1 MHKRKGC
8 GRPITLEPIA
18 PTSPRSLASHR
29 FATVCRY
36 DQAFSQNSGTLTTW
50 HRGDVSMVLHWKRRI
65 GHFSAGAAF
74 LLGLIA
80 SANANQPIPGDVPR
94 HAAEALALAQKWQ
107 RDAVLISVDTRQSMN
122 FVLEFGFRSP
132 STSNRFSATY
142 GNGRMTS
149 HVDPPVS
156 ANDGGPIPLPFLDL
170 PAAMAQAQRQGMSS
184 GLKEASLDVS
194 GSALTWSLQADTN
207 HAPYVFT
214 VNAGIGKPPAS
225 NLSAADKAASPTPPS
240 AFPTRMATASPAA
253 EALWQKGSAFYERKD
268 WQDALTAYSWAAK
281 LGHPRAMAVLGN
293 MYREGE
299 GVKKNPGEAVKWYT
313 EAATRGNRAAQF
325 SLGDMYEEGE
335 GVPKNLA
342 KAAQLYEASAR
353 QGMPEAQFALGLSYE
368 FGQGVPRNRRTAIF
382 WLDQVAKQGD
392 GRAKWY
398 ADWLSRPDT
407 PQFNNETQL
416 GQYVDGKVG
425 QHISSQMGAGNRAG
439 VGGLNG
445 IDQSGRNSLASDL
458 ERQGDYNRAATCRA
472 GGGC

>member
-1 MHKRKGC
+1 MSM
-8 GRPITLEPIA
+8 GR
-18 PTSPRSLASHR
+18 
-29 FATVCRY
+29 
-36 DQAFSQNSGTLTTW
+36 G
-50 HRGDVSMVLHWKRRI
+50 WKRQ
-65 GHFSAGAAF
+65 AVCLCAAAT
-74 LLGLIA
+74 LLFGVIA
-80 SANANQPIPGDVPR
+80 SANANEAIPGDVPR

-122 FVLEFGFRSP
+122 FALEFGFRSP
-132 STSNRFSATY
+132 STRNRFSATY
-142 GNGRMTS
+142 ANGRMTS
-149 HVDPPVS
+149 HLDPPVS
-156 ANDGGPIPLPFLDL
+156 ANDGGALPLVFLDL
-170 PAAMAQAQRQGMSS
+170 PAAMAQARRQGMSS

-194 GSALTWSLQADTN
+194 GAALTWSLQADTD

-214 VNAGIGKPPAS
+214 VNARIGAPAPNNPAAAS
-225 NLSAADKAASPTPPS
+225 NAVASTPPS

-253 EALWQKGSAFYERKD
+253 EALWQKGSVYYERKD
-268 WQDALTAYSWAAK
+268 LRNALTAYTQAAQM
-281 LGHPRAMAVLGN
+281 GHPRAMAVLGN

-299 GVKKNPGEAVKWYT
+299 GVTKNLGQAVSWYT
-313 EAATRGNRAAQF
+313 QAAMRGNRGAQF
-325 SLGDMYEEGE
+325 SLGGMYEEGE

-368 FGQGVPRNRRTAIF
+368 LGQGVSRNRRTAIF

-407 PQFNNETQL
+407 PQFHNETEL
-416 GQYVDGKVG
+416 GQYIDGKVG

-445 IDQSGRNSLASDL
+445 IDQSTRNGLASDL
-458 ERQGDYNRAATCRA
+458 ESRGDYNRAATCRA